1 MDAAVPFTALWL
13 EAPMSLLFERVAKR
27 RGDPSDATI
36 DVVRA
41 QAARE
46 LGMVDWRRVAVSDD
60 LDDVVARVIS
70 ILRYRHGGPV
80 SNLSTGWSQLAFAR
94 SSPEL

>member
-1 MDAAVPFTALWL
+1 
-13 EAPMSLLFERVAKR
+13 MSLLFERVAKR

-60 LDDVVARVIS
+60 LDDVVARVKS
-70 ILRYRHGGPV
+70 ILRIGTAVP
-80 SNLSTGWSQLAFAR
+80 SQTSVPDRAN
-94 SSPEL
+94 